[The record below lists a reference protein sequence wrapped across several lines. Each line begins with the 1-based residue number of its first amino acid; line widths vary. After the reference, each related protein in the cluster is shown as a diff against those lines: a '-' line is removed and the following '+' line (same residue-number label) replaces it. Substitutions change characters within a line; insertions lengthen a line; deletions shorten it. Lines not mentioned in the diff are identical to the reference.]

1 MRGLPGALVNRA
13 KSLRPSG
20 KKIPITPRGKDDFHE
35 DSAPGARAA
44 DGSRAY
50 TLCRSGVEV
59 ERRSV
64 TAPAGGRAHPKLKMT
79 PEMAALTQIQELF
92 RVGPDGGGSPLRL
105 AWSVVRRRGKPLLLL
120 PQNFHSATVALQ
132 LYAAQRPAAKAI
144 RKLLPWYAGTPL
156 RALGQQLIIH
166 SNTAMPW
173 PTFLRRQWG
182 GAASRLPTPA
192 ILVGNQAADAQRFIL
207 LVLDETKSPVA
218 VVKAGLRP
226 PARHIIE
233 REAEVLRQ
241 LPASLP
247 GIPAFRERFSG
258 EVGSAFAMDFYA
270 GHSPAQDDQIGAILG
285 GWLHAD
291 DVLVLGDSAAWREL
305 ARVCSAEA
313 RFRSLITALAGRQ
326 VRAAVQHGD
335 FAPWNVK
342 VRPDG
347 GWVVV
352 DWERGELRGIPGWDW
367 LHYEIQTS
375 ILRRRLG
382 AEAVAVRLQA
392 LFQQPSFQRYVQT
405 ANIAACLRPLTLAY
419 LLYHNRVIRPGE
431 GLRTGEELLQLLAAR
446 WA

>member
-173 PTFLRRQWG
+173 TTFLRRQWG

-241 LPASLP
+241 LPLP
-247 GIPAFRERFSG
+247 LLFGAVPPEIADRDYL
-258 EVGSAFAMDFYA
+258 GSNGVRICLQ
-270 GHSPAQDDQIGAILG
+270 GHRPFL
-285 GWLHAD
+285 
-291 DVLVLGDSAAWREL
+291 AA
-305 ARVCSAEA
+305 
-313 RFRSLITALAGRQ
+313 
-326 VRAAVQHGD
+326 VRACHD
-335 FAPWNVK
+335 
-342 VRPDG
+342 
-347 GWVVV
+347 
-352 DWERGELRGIPGWDW
+352 
-367 LHYEIQTS
+367 T
-375 ILRRRLG
+375 LRRL
-382 AEAVAVRLQA
+382 AEGVPPEQI
-392 LFQQPSFQRYVQT
+392 T
-405 ANIAACLRPLTLAY
+405 DIAAGDLVTGATRRKNYDQWTAEFLRP
-419 LLYHNRVIRPGE
+419 
-431 GLRTGEELLQLLAAR
+431 
-446 WA
+446 